1 MDRQGQRAQPAR
13 QVLEVQLEPQG
24 RLDQQVLALVRRVQQ
39 DRLVQQDQVP
49 VQRVQLA
56 QLVLLVRQGQLE
68 PQGQLDPQGQRA
80 LTAKLY

>member
-1 MDRQGQRAQPAR
+1 MDRQEQPAQPAR

-39 DRLVQQDQVP
+39 DRLVQQDQVLAR
-49 VQRVQLA
+49 RVQLVRLGLQA
-56 QLVLLVRQGQLE
+56 QLEQLE
-68 PQGQLDPQGQRA
+68 QLA